1 MVGLFKALLPL
12 LLATFAAAQNDFQIT
27 NPSSSSWWVAK
38 SENVLAWDCSSSQAS
53 IDNNFTVLINNINPS
68 VFQGPLAVIAVQSNT
83 ACSIDVSQDQ
93 VSQPAGTG
101 YIITMADPLNNTHVF
116 ATSDQFQIKPLGSL
130 YPSQVSSS
138 ASGASGTN
146 TGSGSLPSNSVTS
159 SSSNGAALSPR
170 SPSLL
175 GFTGVI
181 GLLAV
186 GLLNA

>member
-1 MVGLFKALLPL
+1 MVGLFKALLPPL

-27 NPSSSSWWVAK
+27 NPSTSSWWVAK
-38 SENVLAWDCSSSQAS
+38 SENVLAWDCSSSQAT
-53 IDNNFTVLINNINPS
+53 IDNNFTVLINNIDPK
-68 VFQGPLAVIAVQSNT
+68 VFQGPLAVIAVQSNS

-101 YIITMADPLNNTHVF
+101 YVITMADPLNNTNVF
-116 ATSDQFQIKPLGSL
+116 ATSQQFQIKPLGSL

-146 TGSGSLPSNSVTS
+146 AGSGSLPSNSATS
-159 SSSNGAALSPR
+159 GAALSPR
-170 SPSLL
+170 INPSLL
-175 GFTGVI
+175 GLTGVI

-186 GLLNA
+186 GLLGA

>member
-1 MVGLFKALLPL
+1 MVGLFKALLPPL

-27 NPSSSSWWVAK
+27 NPTSSSWWVAK

-53 IDNNFTVLINNINPS
+53 IDNNFTVLINNIDPK

-101 YIITMADPLNNTHVF
+101 YVITMADPLNNTHVF
-116 ATSDQFQIKPLGSL
+116 ATSQQFEIKVLGSL

-146 TGSGSLPSNSVTS
+146 TGSASLPSNSAKSGGV
-159 SSSNGAALSPR
+159 ALSPR

-175 GFTGVI
+175 GLTGVI
-181 GLLAV
+181 GWLAV
-186 GLLNA
+186 GLMGA